1 MPTFLIYKVVTA
13 NLPAVSREVQHRQ
26 PTKRRV
32 PCRSINA
39 STSKALSAE
48 LKAAIA
54 KEFTRIHVEF
64 TAAPEPF
71 VNVVF

>member
-1 MPTFLIYKVVTA
+1 MPIYQCA
-13 NLPAVSREVQHRQ
+13 
-26 PTKRRV
+26 
-32 PCRSINA
+32 
-39 STSKALSAE
+39 TSKALSPE

-71 VNVVF
+71 VNVVFSDLTSPAPSARTRHLSTISGRRLRRYGRPLYV